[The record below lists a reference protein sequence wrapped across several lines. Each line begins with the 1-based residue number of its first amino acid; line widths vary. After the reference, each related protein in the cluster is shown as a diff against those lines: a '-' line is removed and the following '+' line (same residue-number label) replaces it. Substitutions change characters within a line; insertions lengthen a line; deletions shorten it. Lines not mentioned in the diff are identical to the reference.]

1 MWPTSHL
8 CLSLFQIAHV
18 SNDYLNSLAEDE
30 HHVSRAIHPAPPPPG
45 ASFTVNIKL
54 STFQCK
60 IIYKNSSNKDGNVI
74 IIQRRRSKFDNGM
87 QCLFVCLQQ
96 ESSTKAAVGVGGV
109 CSPWGTLGWGTAPLC
124 GCRLSFH
131 GRRRVIFGYNNDQL
145 FIADFFYLAEYNIF
159 WHFGRTINILY
170 GTIMYFNV
178 NSYVRITISKF
189 LSIFKA
195 FSSLS
200 MFKPYN

>member
-1 MWPTSHL
+1 MYHRLWSLLASFGVRRDWGERGGCCTVPGDVTYVTS
-8 CLSLFQIAHV
+8 LSITVPNRSRIQWLFELVGWRRTSCVQ
-18 SNDYLNSLAEDE
+18 SYPS
-30 HHVSRAIHPAPPPPG
+30 STPPPPG

-109 CSPWGTLGWGTAPLC
+109 CSPWGTLGWKTAPLC
-124 GCRLSFH
+124 GCILGFH
-131 GRRRVIFGYNNDQL
+131 GRRRVIFGYNNDQIIYSRFL
-145 FIADFFYLAEYNIF
+145 LSCWIQYFFTF
-159 WHFGRTINILY
+159 C
-170 GTIMYFNV
+170 
-178 NSYVRITISKF
+178 
-189 LSIFKA
+189 
-195 FSSLS
+195 
-200 MFKPYN
+200 